1 MFPRNL
7 KHAEIKFPLEYL
19 IKWPV
24 SADVIWLKTY
34 KNRHF
39 ILQVCLPAANFDK
52 SIFFLSNL
60 LRCLCNLQHCTL
72 TYSWTP
78 ETKLSII
85 SEAEAC
91 PISTQHVN
99 SEVRAMHACLNM
111 TVIVSALLALKP
123 ITAGNTS
130 PVCQLQKLWEAIV
143 SAQRHNCKLL
153 ADARVADSA
162 APIWIAPLS
171 GITSENQVQTQR
183 LKNITTCRVFVSAR
197 TIWQSRSQLFVFN
210 IIYNILQ
217 KNIFILISKQFKCPS
232 TSVQTPW
239 AEKLMWVLTLESQ
252 SSDFSW
258 EKLQTHSGEY

>member
-1 MFPRNL
+1 MFTCCEFW
-7 KHAEIKFPLEYL
+7 H
-19 IKWPV
+19 
-24 SADVIWLKTY
+24 
-34 KNRHF
+34 
-39 ILQVCLPAANFDK
+39 K
-52 SIFFLSNL
+52 SIFFCPICSVVFVT
-60 LRCLCNLQHCTL
+60 HSTL

-78 ETKLSII
+78 ETKLAII

-99 SEVRAMHACLNM
+99 SEVRAKHACLNM

-171 GITSENQVQTQR
+171 GIIKFKLKGWKTSERAGCLFLLAQFDNQDHS
-183 LKNITTCRVFVSAR
+183 C
-197 TIWQSRSQLFVFN
+197 LF
-210 IIYNILQ
+210 
-217 KNIFILISKQFKCPS
+217 
-232 TSVQTPW
+232 
-239 AEKLMWVLTLESQ
+239 LT
-252 SSDFSW
+252 
-258 EKLQTHSGEY
+258 